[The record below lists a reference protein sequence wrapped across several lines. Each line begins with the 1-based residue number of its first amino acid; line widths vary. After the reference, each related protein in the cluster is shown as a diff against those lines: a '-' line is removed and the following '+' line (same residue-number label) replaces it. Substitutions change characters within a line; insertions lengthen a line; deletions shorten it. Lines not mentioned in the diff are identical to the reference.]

1 MTNGKYELVPFKGKI
16 SYANFVKFLDPFAT
30 KRKMIKA
37 GNRPQQAEDGSPL
50 PRNIKFSELDEYIY
64 NNT

>member
-37 GNRPQQAEDGSPL
+37 GNRPQ
-50 PRNIKFSELDEYIY
+50 
-64 NNT
+64 